1 MRGRDRLPRLPPVA
15 LLLAVLVVACDGA
28 PARAPDAL
36 QQDARP
42 AAAEAATADAA
53 ESPESGGLLRVA
65 VSVADS
71 DERSAIEAVLGSTS
85 GLELVPVAADAD
97 VELSDRP
104 LVGGIIY
111 VIATWAVV
119 TDQRRDVIELGVDD
133 VRRVLSGEVGDWSQL
148 GGTQLPIS
156 VYLPAQDA
164 DRIAAALGV
173 PGRLLQGGLEPAS
186 SIPELVTARPGGF
199 ALLPV
204 TALRP
209 GIQALVVD
217 GYDPY
222 RDPAGASPL
231 RLLRWVRAPDAD
243 TGREIAQLAGLLT
256 AGVELDPVGVL
267 ATGELIPVRCTNEVL
282 ESIGD
287 AGAMFDATRVLL
299 RGADLTVMPLE
310 VALTDLGPP
319 TPCIR
324 TFVLQ
329 GRPEVVHA
337 MAEAGIDV
345 VITAGNHA
353 MDCWGGCPPGEAL
366 LDTLARLD
374 RAGLAHAGAG
384 RDLEAA
390 RTPAIVERGG
400 VRFAFLGYDSIAPWY
415 AATAG
420 TPGTA
425 PLDMAT
431 LAEDVARAKAQ
442 ADHVVVSF
450 GWGQE
455 YTADPTPEQR
465 QAAEIA
471 VSAGASLVLG
481 NHPHWV
487 QAVELLDGAVVVY
500 ALGNFVFD
508 QAWSV
513 PTTQGAVLEAGF
525 TRDRLLGFR
534 LRPLVIRDRYRPE
547 LVDPAG
553 EGAPIL
559 QRVWEATDRLPTR
572 DRGDP

>member
-1 MRGRDRLPRLPPVA
+1 MGGQVRGRDRLPRSPLVA

-42 AAAEAATADAA
+42 AAAEAATTDAGAGDAA
-53 ESPESGGLLRVA
+53 ESPELGGRLRVA
-65 VSVADS
+65 VSVADA
-71 DERSAIEAVLGSTS
+71 DERSAIEAVLGSAS
-85 GLELVPVAADAD
+85 GIQLVPVAADAE

-104 LVGGIIY
+104 LAGGIAY
-111 VIATWAVV
+111 VVAAWAAV

-133 VRRVLSGEVGDWSQL
+133 VRRVLSGEIGDWSQL
-148 GGTQLPIS
+148 GGAQLPIS
-156 VYLPAQDA
+156 VYPPAQDA
-164 DRIAAALGV
+164 ERIAAALDV
-173 PGRLLQGGLEPAS
+173 PGRLLKGWLEPAA
-186 SIPELVTARPGGF
+186 SIPELVAARPGGF
-199 ALLPV
+199 AVLPV

-231 RLLRWVRAPDAD
+231 RLLRWVHAPDAD
-243 TGREIAQLAGLLT
+243 TGRDIVRLAGLVT

-310 VALTDLGPP
+310 VSLTDLGPP
-319 TPCIR
+319 TPCTR

-329 GRPEVVHA
+329 GRPEVVQA
-337 MAEAGIDV
+337 VAEAGIDV

-384 RDLEAA
+384 SDLEAA

-425 PLDMAT
+425 PLDTAT
-431 LAEDVARAKAQ
+431 LAEDVAPAKAQ
-442 ADHVVVSF
+442 ADHVSVSF
-450 GWGQE
+450 GWG
-455 YTADPTPEQR
+455 
-465 QAAEIA
+465 
-471 VSAGASLVLG
+471 
-481 NHPHWV
+481 
-487 QAVELLDGAVVVY
+487 
-500 ALGNFVFD
+500 
-508 QAWSV
+508 
-513 PTTQGAVLEAGF
+513 
-525 TRDRLLGFR
+525 
-534 LRPLVIRDRYRPE
+534 
-547 LVDPAG
+547 
-553 EGAPIL
+553 
-559 QRVWEATDRLPTR
+559 
-572 DRGDP
+572 